1 MMIAMLRPGKVGAV
15 PRRTGR
21 RGVVLVA
28 AALLSGGCSATAPEP
43 STQPVTAVDPRLAEP
58 SYWYAQAATSTV
70 VASDFDALWSAA
82 DSAARS
88 RFFPI
93 DRRDPRLGLLT
104 TEPVVSQQWFEPWRR
119 DTLDADALAD
129 SSLAT
134 IRRTIRFEFER
145 RDDGSY
151 AVSPKVL
158 IERYSVA
165 ENRITSVVLYRS
177 AFKLG
182 RTTEQTPYGTRE
194 SDRGIYLPSR
204 YWYAVGRDGALEQA
218 LAGDIQRRLGSAVAV
233 AATTRASDAPTQ

>member
-1 MMIAMLRPGKVGAV
+1 MVAMQSGSKELAV
-15 PRRTGR
+15 PRRAVR
-21 RGVVLVA
+21 RGVVLVVA
-28 AALLSGGCSATAPEP
+28 SLLAWGCSSTASEP

-70 VASDFDALWSAA
+70 VAGDFEALWSAA

-134 IRRTIRFEFER
+134 VRRTIRFEFER

-204 YWYAVGRDGALEQA
+204 YWYAVGRDWALEQA
-218 LAGDIQRRLGSAVAV
+218 LAGDIQRRVGSTV
-233 AATTRASDAPTQ
+233 AAVPATQASEGPNQ